1 MNPRAIGILS
11 GVLVVAGAAA
21 IESSRAAAQGKGLDV
36 VPMVGHWRQHVDGGE
51 QIATV
56 DGTKWDK
63 KPLADP
69 LAILRQLFKAPAGDA
84 GSRFVANASSSGAFP
99 LAAVRDVEAFTDGTA
114 QVQFK
119 LIAGASDQLA
129 GLVFNLRSTGE
140 YLAVRYNT
148 KDGNVALWK
157 FADGARARVADG
169 TAHAQLPLGVWHT
182 LELQVADR
190 QVTGIVNGTLRVEHA
205 LDQPVSGRLGLWA
218 KPDSVSAFKGLRI
231 QK

>member
-1 MNPRAIGILS
+1 ML
-11 GVLVVAGAAA
+11 LVAVAVGF
-21 IESSRAAAQGKGLDV
+21 ESARVYTQLGLDV
-36 VPMVGHWRQHVDGGE
+36 IPIVGHWRQHTDGGE
-51 QIATV
+51 QVATV

-69 LAILRQLFKAPAGDA
+69 LATVRQLFKAPPADVGA
-84 GSRFVANASSSGAFP
+84 RFVANASSSGAFP
-99 LAAVRDVEAFTDGTA
+99 LAAVGGVETFTSGNA
-114 QVQFK
+114 RVQFK

-129 GLVFNLRSTGE
+129 GLVFNLRPSGE

-157 FADGARARVADG
+157 YVDGARARLADG

-190 QVTGIVNGTLRVEHA
+190 QVTSSVNGTLRIEHT
-205 LDQPVSGRLGLWA
+205 LEQPVSGRVGLWA

>member
-1 MNPRAIGILS
+1 MSRKVIGPAVAM
-11 GVLVVAGAAA
+11 VLVAVAVAL
-21 IESSRAAAQGKGLDV
+21 ESSRVYTQAPGLDV
-36 VPMVGHWRQHVDGGE
+36 IPIVGHWRQHSDGGE
-51 QIATV
+51 QVTTV

-69 LAILRQLFKAPAGDA
+69 LAIAKELFKAPPGEA

-99 LAAVRDVEAFTDGTA
+99 LAAVRGVETFTSGSA
-114 QVQFK
+114 RVQFK

-129 GLVFNLRSTGE
+129 GLVFDLRPTGE

-148 KDGNVALWK
+148 KDGNVAFWK
-157 FADGARARVADG
+157 YVDGARARVADG
-169 TAHAQLPLGVWHT
+169 SAHAQLPLGVWHT
-182 LELQVADR
+182 LELQIADR
-190 QVTGIVNGTLRVEHA
+190 KVSGIVNGTLRVEHA
-205 LDQPVSGRLGLWA
+205 LEQPVAGRVGLWA

>member
-1 MNPRAIGILS
+1 MSRNVIAPVSAML
-11 GVLVVAGAAA
+11 LVAAA
-21 IESSRAAAQGKGLDV
+21 VGFESPRVYTQPAALDV
-36 VPMVGHWRQHVDGGE
+36 VPIVGHWRVHTEGSEPV
-51 QIATV
+51 ATV

-69 LAILRQLFKAPAGDA
+69 LAIARELFKAPSGEA
-84 GSRFVANASSSGAFP
+84 GSPFVANAASSGAFP
-99 LAAVRDVEAFTDGTA
+99 LAAVRGVDGFTNGSA
-114 QVQFK
+114 RVQFK

-129 GLVFNLRSTGE
+129 GLVFSLRPTGE

-157 FADGARARVADG
+157 YVDGARARLADG
-169 TAHAQLPLGVWHT
+169 TGHAQLPLDVWHV
-182 LELQVADR
+182 LELQVVDR
-190 QVTGIVNGTLRVEHA
+190 KVTGIVNGTLRVEHT
-205 LDQPVSGRLGLWA
+205 LEQPVSGRVGLWA